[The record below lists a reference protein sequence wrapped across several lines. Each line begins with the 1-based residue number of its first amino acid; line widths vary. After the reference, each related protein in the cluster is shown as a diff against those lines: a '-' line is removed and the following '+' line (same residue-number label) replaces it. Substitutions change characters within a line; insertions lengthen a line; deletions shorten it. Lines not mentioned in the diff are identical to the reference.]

1 MKLERILEASPV
13 VPVLALERLE
23 QALPLAEALLEGGLS
38 TLEVTLRTPAGLEAI
53 RLLSRRFPE
62 AHVGAGTVT
71 TPEALRQVEEAGA
84 AFAASP
90 GLSPALAAASRKGSI
105 PLLPGVMTPTE
116 VMAAMDEGFQI
127 LKLFPAEQAGA
138 VSLLKALAGP
148 FPGLRFCP
156 TGGVTPESAPAYL
169 SQPNVIC
176 VGGSWL
182 TPKASLD
189 AGDWKVII
197 DLARRASALV
207 H

>member
-1 MKLERILEASPV
+1 MKLDQILRASPV
-13 VPVLALERLE
+13 VPILALERLD

-53 RLLSRRFPE
+53 RLISRRFPG

-71 TPEALRQVEEAGA
+71 SPEALKAAEDAGA
-84 AFAASP
+84 AFAVSP
-90 GLSPALAAASRKGSI
+90 GLSPALAAASREGSI

-116 VMAAMDEGFQI
+116 VMAAADAGFRI
-127 LKLFPAEQAGA
+127 LKLFPAEPAGGIG
-138 VSLLKALAGP
+138 LLRALAGP
-148 FPGLRFCP
+148 FRELRFCP
-156 TGGVTPESAPAYL
+156 TGGVTPENAPAYL

-197 DLARRASALV
+197 DLARRATALA

>member
-1 MKLERILEASPV
+1 MKLEQILKASPV
-13 VPVLALERLE
+13 VPILALERLD

-38 TLEVTLRTPAGLEAI
+38 TLEVTLRTPPGLEAI
-53 RLLSRRFPE
+53 RLISRHFPG

-71 TPEALRQVEEAGA
+71 NPEALKAVEDAGA
-84 AFAASP
+84 AFAVSP
-90 GLSPALAAASRKGSI
+90 GLSPALAAASRERSI

-116 VMAAMDEGFQI
+116 VMAAADAGFQI
-127 LKLFPAEQAGA
+127 LKLFPAEQAGGIG
-138 VSLLKALAGP
+138 LLRALAGP
-148 FPGLRFCP
+148 FRDLRFCP
-156 TGGVTPESAPAYL
+156 SGGVTPENAPAYL

-182 TPKASLD
+182 IPKASLD

-197 DLARRASALV
+197 DLARRATALA

>member
-1 MKLERILEASPV
+1 MKLEHMLQASPV
-13 VPVLALERLE
+13 LPVIALERLD

-38 TLEVTLRTPAGLEAI
+38 ALEITLRTPVGLDAI
-53 RLLSRRFPE
+53 RLISHRFPG
-62 AHVGAGTVT
+62 ARVGAGTVT

-84 AFAASP
+84 AFAVSP
-90 GLSPALAAASRKGSI
+90 GLTPALIAAARESSI
-105 PLLPGVMTPTE
+105 PLLPGVMSPSE
-116 VMAAMDEGFQI
+116 VMATVEAGFRL
-127 LKLFPAEQAGA
+127 LKLFPAEQVGG
-138 VSLLKALAGP
+138 VGMLKALAGP

-169 SQPNVIC
+169 SLPNVIC

-189 AGDWKVII
+189 AGDWKVIM
-197 DLARRASALV
+197 DLARRAAALA